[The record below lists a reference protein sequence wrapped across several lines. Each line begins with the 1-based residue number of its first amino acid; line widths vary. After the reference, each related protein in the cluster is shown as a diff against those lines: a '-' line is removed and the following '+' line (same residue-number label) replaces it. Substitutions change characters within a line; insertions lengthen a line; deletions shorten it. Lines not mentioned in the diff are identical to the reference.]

1 MSTSPVSFHN
11 FTAYNVNNTINPQ
24 QQIRQEFQK
33 LGEDLQSGNLS
44 AAQSDFSALQQLTP
58 QSSAT
63 STTNSATQAFNQLA
77 QDLKSGNLS
86 AAQQDF
92 TQLQQDFQSKNSRV
106 HHHHHH
112 GGSGGQG
119 NQVNQLFL
127 QLGQELQAG
136 NLSTAQ
142 QTYASLQQDVP
153 FISQSSGTLAGQST
167 SPSSVISAL
176 A

>member
-1 MSTSPVSFHN
+1 MSISSISAQNV
-11 FTAYNVNNTINPQ
+11 TAYNLSNTLNPQ
-24 QQIRQEFQK
+24 QQISQEFQK
-33 LGEDLQSGNLS
+33 LGADLQSGSLS
-44 AAQSDFSALQQLTP
+44 AAQSDFSALQQLAP
-58 QSSAT
+58 QSGAN
-63 STTNSATQAFNQLA
+63 STTSSATQAFHQLA

-92 TQLQQDFQSKNSRV
+92 TQLQQDFQSQNSRV

-112 GGSGGQG
+112 GGSGQDS
-119 NQVNQLFL
+119 QVNQLFQ

-153 FISQSSGTLAGQST
+153 FLTQSSGTSAGQSA
-167 SPSSVISAL
+167 SPASVISAI